1 MKTTTNQLALKTD
14 LIQINPDKDLVA
26 IPASAH
32 HRDAVMT
39 ARDHPQNA
47 AMSAI
52 APRLDDAMI
61 EIDLH
66 HEDDHHRQPDL
77 LDHFDPFMLISA
89 MERRGSSFIV

>member
-1 MKTTTNQLALKTD
+1 M
-14 LIQINPDKDLVA
+14 

-39 ARDHPQNA
+39 ARGHPRNA
-47 AMSAI
+47 ATGAI

-66 HEDDHHRQPDL
+66 HEDDHLRQLDL
-77 LDHFDPFMLISA
+77 LDHFDPSMLISA
-89 MERRGSSFIV
+89 MERKESSFIV